1 MKSALA
7 ALFLLVVA
15 SGVSCLVG
23 ACASKSDDDAP
34 ARSCGLVVWHKP
46 QSHASHVEIV
56 GDWDG
61 WKRPGYLPAVRE
73 DGWTVSAF
81 DHPPGEHAYAI
92 VEDGVWLLDKNV
104 PMTSFSDDREVSM
117 ALVPDCGKPI
127 VRVEEVKATASSATV
142 RASFLAAG
150 SHKAIDPSSVTAT
163 ARDGS
168 SLSVTNVDPKTG
180 TLVLDVSGLTRG
192 KYTYSIGA
200 RDAAG
205 IEAEPAVATVW
216 IEPTAWDPKD
226 AIIYQV
232 LVDRFRGNAGALA
245 PPATPADRAGGTL
258 NGVRA
263 AMEEGYFERLGV
275 NTLWLSPLYTNPGG
289 TYPGADGR
297 PYTSYHGYWPTESE
311 KLDERFASEADLDA
325 FMAAA
330 HARSMRVLFDVVP
343 NHVHEN
349 HAWTK
354 EHPDWFKQGCVCGQG
369 SCDWGTHVKTCWF
382 APYLPDLDW
391 TNTEAAR
398 AQTHEVMWWFDRWGA
413 DGLRIDAVPMMP
425 RAATRRITNAVRT
438 KYEHA
443 GNIPYVLGENFTGPG
458 GYDILRYDLGPFGL
472 DGSFNFPM
480 MWTLR
485 SALASESVP
494 MGEIDASFRQG
505 LAAWDGS
512 GAVMGSMI
520 GNHDV
525 SRFASVAAGNDGGDT
540 WLVAPQPIEPT
551 VYAKQRVA
559 LAAVLTYPGAPV
571 LYYGDEVGLAGRSDP
586 DCRHVM
592 PAESALMDAQVATR
606 EMTGKIGR
614 ARACSAA
621 LRRGDLVTLLA
632 DAEHDVFART
642 LPTGEIAVVALTR
655 RPTVAVDVPLP
666 SSVSLVDAVTGKKL
680 DGPTLRL
687 EPDAFGV
694 HVWVAA
700 GCGL

>member
-1 MKSALA
+1 MKTALA
-7 ALFLLVVA
+7 ALFIAVT
-15 SGVSCLVG
+15 VSVTVG
-23 ACASKSDDDAP
+23 ACASTAEDDAP

-56 GDWDG
+56 GDWNG
-61 WKRPGYLPAVRE
+61 WKRPGTIPTARD
-73 DGWTVSAF
+73 DGWVAAAF
-81 DHPPGEHAYAI
+81 DPPPGEHGYAI

-104 PMTSFSDDREVSM
+104 PMTAFTSDREVSM
-117 ALVPDCGKPI
+117 VNVPDCGKPL
-127 VRVEEVKATASSATV
+127 VRVEDVKSTDSASTV
-142 RASFLAAG
+142 RVTFLAAG
-150 SHKAIDPSSVTAT
+150 SKKAVDPASVSAVGK
-163 ARDGS
+163 DGA
-168 SLSVTNVDPKTG
+168 LSVTNVDPKSG
-180 TLVLDVSGLTRG
+180 AIVLDAVGLKRG
-192 KYTYSIGA
+192 KYTYVVHA
-200 RDAAG
+200 RDTAG
-205 IEAEPAVATVW
+205 MEAEPANVTVW
-216 IEPTAWDPKD
+216 IEPTTWDPKD

-232 LVDRFRGNAGALA
+232 MVDRFRGNSGMLA

-263 AMEEGYFERLGV
+263 AMEEGYFDQLGV
-275 NTLWLSPLYTNPGG
+275 NTLWLSPLYMNPGG

-297 PYTSYHGYWPTESE
+297 PYTSYHGYWPIESE
-311 KLDERFASEADLDA
+311 KLDDRIATEADLDA

-343 NHVHEN
+343 NHVHQD
-349 HAWTK
+349 HAWMK
-354 EHPDWFKQGCVCGQG
+354 EHPDWFKQGCVCGVG
-369 SCDWGTHVKTCWF
+369 SCDWGTHIQSCWF

-391 TNTEAAR
+391 KNSEAAR
-398 AQTHEVMWWFDRWGA
+398 AQTNEVMWWFDRWGA

-425 RAATRRITNAVRT
+425 RAANRRITNAVRT
-438 KYEHA
+438 RYEHP

-458 GYDILRYDLGPFGL
+458 GYDIIKYDLGPFGL

-494 MGEIDASFRQG
+494 MGDIDQSYRDG
-505 LAAWDGS
+505 LASWDGS

-540 WLVAPQPIEPT
+540 WLVAPQPLDPI

-592 PAESALMDAQVATR
+592 PAESELMDPQRATR
-606 EMTGKIGR
+606 TMTQKIGH
-614 ARACSAA
+614 ARACSNA
-621 LRRGDLVTLLA
+621 LRRGDLGTLLA
-632 DAEHDVFART
+632 DREHDVFART
-642 LPTGEIAVVALTR
+642 LPTGEIAIVALSR
-655 RPTVAVDVPLP
+655 RPTVAVDIPLP
-666 SSVSLVDAVTGKKL
+666 TSVSLVDAVTGAVL
-680 DGPTLRL
+680 EGNTLHL
-687 EPDAFGV
+687 EPDPFAV
-694 HVWVAA
+694 HVYVAA
-700 GCGL
+700 GCATR